1 MDRLGIQS
9 LHAGAPDLR
18 LTGDQTQRGTYTQRR
33 RNQMAYGGIAGLD
46 GRKAYGLGSWFQDV
60 KDKFVD
66 DIIPNELKESP
77 VGAALVGG
85 ALLNQFGLPDALTQK
100 MGMGSNVG
108 QNWLGNLLGTVT
120 GKEGGYNTVLNPS
133 TWFGGSQTGDLPGYT
148 GIINPHAD
156 TPEVMRQQGITDM
169 LNYMRQKDSGGIIQN
184 LANAFGLGQTTGS
197 STGYDAQGKP
207 IINWRGPLS
216 IGAGIGALDYATR
229 SDDKMP
235 PQLSVNIPQS
245 GREAFDDPN
254 LRFKPK
260 EQYVDT
266 MAMAADGGRIVYN
279 RGRVVNPGGYAG
291 EKAPPLDNRI
301 EGFNQTMLDEY
312 LQGNYPEF
320 EGERVSDYYNRPNF
334 TDVQAV
340 VKIIEMGGSHDDVR
354 KVLGID
360 ITDERIDDFVRW
372 NTEEKAHG
380 GRIGFKHGSKRWPDW
395 IPYGVVDHEWD
406 IDASDMESILRHL
419 KAAKDGGRIGAQAGG
434 LMNLGGMEKDYREEG
449 GFVPIGAKEKA
460 DDVPARLSKNE
471 FVFTAD
477 AVRNAGGGDIDE
489 GAAVMENL
497 MEHLEAGGKVSEDSQ
512 GLEGA
517 QAMFANTQKL
527 QNRII

>member
-207 IINWRGPLS
+207 IINWRGPLT
-216 IGAGIGALDYATR
+216 IGTGIGLADYLTR

-235 PQLSVNIPQS
+235 AQLGLDTS
-245 GREAFDDPN
+245 RFATAEAAKADPN
-254 LRFKPK
+254 LRFKPQ
-260 EQYVDT
+260 EAYT
-266 MAMAADGGRIVYN
+266 
-279 RGRVVNPGGYAG
+279 
-291 EKAPPLDNRI
+291 L
-301 EGFNQTMLDEY
+301 
-312 LQGNYPEF
+312 
-320 EGERVSDYYNRPNF
+320 
-334 TDVQAV
+334 
-340 VKIIEMGGSHDDVR
+340 
-354 KVLGID
+354 
-360 ITDERIDDFVRW
+360 
-372 NTEEKAHG
+372 
-380 GRIGFKHGSKRWPDW
+380 
-395 IPYGVVDHEWD
+395 
-406 IDASDMESILRHL
+406 
-419 KAAKDGGRIGAQAGG
+419 KDGGRIGYADGTEKEDSIFDKTKRFLGWGMAEDARQKLLEKRDKAKPELEKLRKELGLAQGG
-434 LMNLGGMEKDYREEG
+434 RIGYAMGKGVESLPVDQMQDIEGQTASPMSSSMMELISYLETLPFDKKLQALEMLPPEIRAEVE
-449 GFVPIGAKEKA
+449 
-460 DDVPARLSKNE
+460 ARLGL
-471 FVFTAD
+471 AQ
-477 AVRNAGGGDIDE
+477 GGRIGYRTGKGVESLPVDQMEDIE
-489 GAAVMENL
+489 GQ
-497 MEHLEAGGKVSEDSQ
+497 EAGLLREND
-512 GLEGA
+512 
-517 QAMFANTQKL
+517 
-527 QNRII
+527 R